1 LTDYKNRVVMKEKVT
16 IQSGTD
22 FIKIPLEVDDGREVA
37 SLQIDG
43 VSYHIER
50 LRKETLLNEY
60 KVDGDPDYQPQTDVE
75 GYCYILAP
83 FCE

>member
-1 LTDYKNRVVMKEKVT
+1 MKEKAT
-16 IQSGTD
+16 IQSGSD
-22 FIKIPLEVDDGREVA
+22 VIEIPLEMDDGREVA

-43 VSYHIER
+43 VSYHFER
-50 LRKETLLNEY
+50 IRKETLLSEY
-60 KVDGDPDYQPQTDVE
+60 KVDGDPDYQPQTDAE